1 MRFLKLFIS
10 LTLTILLIWAL
21 GRSWQTGTPEKVEI
35 DAKGNVTVLTED
47 TEKLI
52 PPLGKLLSP
61 SHGFWQN
68 AEDAIPTFDAS
79 IYSQELTASVQVQ
92 YDDRMVPHI
101 FADNLEDASFAQG
114 YATAALRLWQ
124 MELQTHSAAGRLT
137 EIFGTTEK
145 RRKLLLPRDKESRRI
160 GIPLGAERALERW
173 KEFPEY
179 KTIEAYC
186 NGVNAYIESLSYDQL
201 PIMYKLLDYKPEEWT
216 PLKCALLLKNMGK
229 TLTNRDHDFE
239 LTNTLK
245 YLGMEQFD
253 RLFPDYF
260 EEQSPIILDSM
271 NYIQPV
277 MVSQADSINIYLGE
291 TTLKNSTSAPSPKGI
306 GSNNWAV
313 AGSKT
318 ASGNPI
324 LCNDPHLPLNLPSLW
339 FEVQI
344 HTPNFNSYG
353 ASLPGAPGVISGFN
367 EHIAWGVTN
376 VSHDVKDWYAIQW
389 KDATKQEYWF
399 DSTYR
404 KTELRIETIQVRGQ
418 DPVYDTIY
426 MTHMG
431 PVARSGKKQDFA
443 LRWTLHD
450 ASEEPLTFI
459 KLMRGKNY
467 KDYQDAIKHFACPA
481 QNIVFAAAN
490 GDIALWTQGKLPLR
504 KKNQGKFIQ
513 YGTASSELWQGFI
526 PQNDI
531 PHEYNPPK
539 GFVGSANQ
547 HSVNPNL
554 YPYDYY
560 GYFEE
565 YRGRYLNRKLMA
577 MDSITIQD
585 MKDLQYDSYSV
596 KAEDGINLLQKYL
609 QTGKLKK
616 EELEIWHQLRN
627 WDLYYKKDKIEPTIF
642 ETWFNNLQP
651 LIYDE
656 LEAIAKEKP
665 LLANRAL
672 GFPEE
677 QQMLHLLWKD
687 TSNIILDIQS
697 TPEKETIADVLTMA
711 FQKSCAEIPRDS
723 SNEIL
728 PWQIVRNTSIDH
740 LSKTKQFGMKT
751 IDSDGHTSALNA
763 LGDRPGPSWKMV
775 VELGKEIKA
784 YGIYPGGQSENPG
797 SFFYDNMVEKWS
809 KGEHYRLL
817 FMPNASA
824 NADRIVYHQSFEN

>member
-79 IYSQELTASVQVQ
+79 IYSQELTAPVQVQ

-291 TTLKNSTSAPSPKGI
+291 TTLKNSTSAPSSMKI
-306 GSNNWAV
+306 
-313 AGSKT
+313 
-318 ASGNPI
+318 
-324 LCNDPHLPLNLPSLW
+324 
-339 FEVQI
+339 F
-344 HTPNFNSYG
+344 
-353 ASLPGAPGVISGFN
+353 SGF
-367 EHIAWGVTN
+367 
-376 VSHDVKDWYAIQW
+376 
-389 KDATKQEYWF
+389 
-399 DSTYR
+399 
-404 KTELRIETIQVRGQ
+404 KT
-418 DPVYDTIY
+418 
-426 MTHMG
+426 
-431 PVARSGKKQDFA
+431 
-443 LRWTLHD
+443 
-450 ASEEPLTFI
+450 
-459 KLMRGKNY
+459 
-467 KDYQDAIKHFACPA
+467 
-481 QNIVFAAAN
+481 
-490 GDIALWTQGKLPLR
+490 
-504 KKNQGKFIQ
+504 
-513 YGTASSELWQGFI
+513 
-526 PQNDI
+526 
-531 PHEYNPPK
+531 
-539 GFVGSANQ
+539 
-547 HSVNPNL
+547 
-554 YPYDYY
+554 
-560 GYFEE
+560 
-565 YRGRYLNRKLMA
+565 
-577 MDSITIQD
+577 
-585 MKDLQYDSYSV
+585 
-596 KAEDGINLLQKYL
+596 
-609 QTGKLKK
+609 
-616 EELEIWHQLRN
+616 
-627 WDLYYKKDKIEPTIF
+627 
-642 ETWFNNLQP
+642 
-651 LIYDE
+651 
-656 LEAIAKEKP
+656 
-665 LLANRAL
+665 
-672 GFPEE
+672 
-677 QQMLHLLWKD
+677 
-687 TSNIILDIQS
+687 
-697 TPEKETIADVLTMA
+697 
-711 FQKSCAEIPRDS
+711 
-723 SNEIL
+723 
-728 PWQIVRNTSIDH
+728 
-740 LSKTKQFGMKT
+740 
-751 IDSDGHTSALNA
+751 
-763 LGDRPGPSWKMV
+763 
-775 VELGKEIKA
+775 
-784 YGIYPGGQSENPG
+784 
-797 SFFYDNMVEKWS
+797 
-809 KGEHYRLL
+809 
-817 FMPNASA
+817 
-824 NADRIVYHQSFEN
+824 